1 MPDKVF
7 LTANVFGKLIPTQTS
22 IKAIWDEIQ
31 EEESMIAFFEAS
43 NTWAVTQNKLSNP
56 KNYLNNCNAS
66 EVKALSLSLQR
77 IEILRLQAKMSG
89 FLNFDFFMQSEAVTS
104 WHRAIRSNFTGGDAQ
119 GDRKRLNSIFK
130 MGSAAKEFN
139 SIELPPFEYIDKSLL
154 EYRDSDDMLGYSLA
168 QEYSLAVE
176 YEMLSLEV
184 LSNHF
189 KMNEEMKKLTL
200 KRWDVSK
207 KLSKIAE
214 QEKGTYLFQ
223 CVYCRKRSTV
233 LQGKTPRSC
242 GSKQCEDDYK
252 ENWEV
257 INRPHIPKP
266 RKQRKPNQPIDR
278 AKGWVLGFGGK
289 RRDCKWCG
297 DKRQVDEDR
306 SYCESCHLKEPPINS

>member
-1 MPDKVF
+1 
-7 LTANVFGKLIPTQTS
+7 
-22 IKAIWDEIQ
+22 
-31 EEESMIAFFEAS
+31 MIAFFKMS

-56 KNYLNNCNAS
+56 ENYLNNCNDS

-77 IEILRLQAKMSG
+77 IEILRLEIKISG
-89 FLNFDFFMQSEAVTS
+89 FLNFDFFMQSEAMTS

-154 EYRDSDDMLGYSLA
+154 EYRGSDDMLGYSLA
-168 QEYSLAVE
+168 QEYSLAIE

-189 KMNEEMKKLTL
+189 KINEEMKKLTL

-214 QEKGTYLFQ
+214 QEKGVYLFQ
-223 CVYCRKRSTV
+223 CPYCRKQSV
-233 LQGKTPRSC
+233 VKQGKTPAHCRSSKCKKTYKDSRGEGGRSYQPQNTRSDAGWEVSFGGNRLNCQSC
-242 GSKQCEDDYK
+242 GE
-252 ENWEV
+252 
-257 INRPHIPKP
+257 
-266 RKQRKPNQPIDR
+266 
-278 AKGWVLGFGGK
+278 
-289 RRDCKWCG
+289 
-297 DKRQVDEDR
+297 KRQVNSEKN
-306 SYCESCHLKEPPINS
+306 CFSCFVSKP